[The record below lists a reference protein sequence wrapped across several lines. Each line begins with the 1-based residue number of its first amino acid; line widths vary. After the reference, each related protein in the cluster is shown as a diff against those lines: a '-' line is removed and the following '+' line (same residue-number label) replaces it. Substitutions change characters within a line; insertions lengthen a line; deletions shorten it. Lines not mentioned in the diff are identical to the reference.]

1 MYVKTL
7 GHRSWKK
14 FYLMINETFLHFV
27 LPKCLSAHP
36 HWIPPPHWRVP
47 GHDKT
52 WSIAQLPH
60 PLIQKKTINYL
71 VSPSMSYTF
80 VFQYTCACTDHRTNF
95 HDLMHLLFWGH
106 YLSRV
111 FLLFYRFKKKNLS
124 TSKHIYNIET
134 F

>member
-60 PLIQKKTINYL
+60 PLIQKNYKLSCINFNVLYIFIPIYMCMIVLKTEQIVIIVCICCLWNI
-71 VSPSMSYTF
+71 VHQKFSF
-80 VFQYTCACTDHRTNF
+80 CFIDF
-95 HDLMHLLFWGH
+95 F
-106 YLSRV
+106 
-111 FLLFYRFKKKNLS
+111 KNLS
-124 TSKHIYNIET
+124 TSKHI
-134 F
+134 